1 MPRDVQNCS
10 QYILMGSGIAMLAY
24 SFMQISLKVKV
35 EFLNFVFVS
44 FEFHGN
50 KLIENLNNKTF

>member
-1 MPRDVQNCS
+1 
-10 QYILMGSGIAMLAY
+10 MGSGIAMLAY